1 MRIDGQQPVQRKY
14 DVNKLY
20 QQPAVKAP
28 SFAKDE
34 LYISNEAKA
43 LNEDAQLNIREK
55 KLLEIKKRIDAGEYQ
70 IDAQNIAKKISQFYT
85 AY

>member
-14 DVNKLY
+14 DVTKMY
-20 QQPAVKAP
+20 QQPSVKTP

-43 LNEDAQLNIREK
+43 LNDNAQLNIREK
-55 KLLEIKKRIDAGEYQ
+55 KLLDIKKRIDAGEYQ
-70 IDAQNIAKKISQFYT
+70 INADEIAKKISQFYSI
-85 AY
+85 

>member
-20 QQPAVKAP
+20 QQPAVKPP

-34 LYISNEAKA
+34 LYISNEAKV
-43 LNEDAQLNIREK
+43 LNENAQLNIREK
-55 KLLEIKKRIDAGEYQ
+55 KLLDIKKRIDAGEYQ
-70 IDAQNIAKKISQFYT
+70 INAHEIAQKISRFYT
-85 AY
+85 T

>member
-20 QQPAVKAP
+20 QQPSVKPP
-28 SFAKDE
+28 SFAKDD

-43 LNEDAQLNIREK
+43 LNENAQLNIREK
-55 KLLEIKKRIDAGEYQ
+55 KLLDIKKRIESGDYQ
-70 IDAQNIAKKISQFYT
+70 IDAQTIAKKISQFYT
-85 AY
+85 T

>member
-20 QQPAVKAP
+20 QQPSVKPP
-28 SFAKDE
+28 SFAKDD

-43 LNEDAQLNIREK
+43 LNENAQLNIREK
-55 KLLEIKKRIDAGEYQ
+55 KLLDIKKRIESGNYQ
-70 IDAQNIAKKISQFYT
+70 IDAQTIAKKISQFYT
-85 AY
+85 T